1 MIMEEYR
8 IERDF
13 LGEVKI
19 PVNAYYGIHAKRA
32 SENFRFSEYKLQREF
47 IRALAIVKLA
57 AARANAKLGLLDP
70 KIAQAIEEAALEVI
84 EGKFDDQFIVD
95 VFQTGS
101 GTSTNMNM
109 NEVIASRANEILGG
123 RRGDKSPVH
132 PNDHVNKCQST
143 NDVFPTTIHVVS
155 LELVAKFLIPAVELL
170 KQRLQEKAEEFKDV
184 IRAARTHLQDAVPIT
199 LGQNFS
205 AYASMIEHD
214 LEEIKKA
221 SERLKELA
229 LGGTAA
235 GTGLNAHPE
244 FAKIAIEE
252 INKFTGLDFRPAK
265 NKFEALQS
273 MNGVLT
279 LSSALRS
286 LATSLLKIGN
296 DLRLLNSGPNTGFAE
311 IDLPALQPGSSI
323 MPAKVNPVIPEAVT
337 MAAVKIIGDDAT
349 IANAAQY
356 SFLEL
361 HMMLPLIAFVII
373 EEIKLAANAC
383 REFSEKCIKGIKANV
398 EKCRRYAESSLM
410 VVTAIAPKVGYD
422 RAAYIAKKAMATGK
436 TIREI
441 VIEEGIMKPEEI
453 DKILDL
459 KKMTEGG
466 IIS

>member
-1 MIMEEYR
+1 MESYR
-8 IERDF
+8 IEKDF

-19 PVNAYYGIHAKRA
+19 PSDAYYGIHTKRA
-32 SENFRFSEYKLQREF
+32 HENFRFSNYRFQREF
-47 IRALAIVKLA
+47 IRALGIVKLA
-57 AARANAKLGLLDP
+57 AARANKKLGLLDA
-70 KIAQAIEEAALEVI
+70 KLAEAIEKAALEVI

-101 GTSTNMNM
+101 GTSTNMNA
-109 NEVIASRANEILGG
+109 NEVIASRANELLGG
-123 RRGDKSPVH
+123 KRGDKKPVH

-143 NDVFPTTIHVVS
+143 NDVIPTTIHIAS
-155 LELVAKFLIPAVELL
+155 LELVRNSLIPSIEKL
-170 KQRLQEKAEEFKDV
+170 KRALEEKTIEFKDV

-214 LEEIKKA
+214 LQEIIKA
-221 SERLKELA
+221 SERLRELA

-244 FAKIAIEE
+244 FAKLAIAE
-252 INKFTGLDFRPAK
+252 INAFTGLDFIPAR

-273 MNGVLT
+273 MNAVLT

-286 LATSLLKIGN
+286 LATSILKIGN

-311 IDLPALQPGSSI
+311 IELPALQPGSSI

-361 HMMLPLIAFVII
+361 HMMMPLIGFTIV
-373 EEIKLAANAC
+373 EEIKLASNAC
-383 REFSEKCIKGIKANV
+383 REFAEKCIKGIKANV
-398 EKCRRYAESSLM
+398 EKCKRYAESSLM
-410 VVTAIAPKVGYD
+410 VVTAIAPRVGYD
-422 RAAYIAKKAMATGK
+422 TAAMIAKKAMATGK

-441 VIEEGIMKPEEI
+441 LIEEGILSKEEV
-453 DKILDL
+453 DKVLDL
-459 KKMTEGG
+459 KRMTEGG
-466 IIS
+466 IF

>member
-1 MIMEEYR
+1 MEQFR
-8 IERDF
+8 IEKDF

-19 PVNAYYGIHAKRA
+19 PADAYYGIHTRRA
-32 SENFRFSEYKLQREF
+32 FENFKFSNYRFQRSF
-47 IRALAIVKLA
+47 IKALGIIKLA
-57 AARANAKLGLLDP
+57 AARANLKLGLLEP
-70 KIAQAIEEAALEVI
+70 RIAEAIEKAAIEVI

-101 GTSTNMNM
+101 GTSTNMNA

-123 RRGDKSPVH
+123 KRGDKKPVH

-143 NDVFPTTIHVVS
+143 NDVIPTAIHISSFDLVYSRLLPSMERLKKV
-155 LELVAKFLIPAVELL
+155 LE
-170 KQRLQEKAEEFKDV
+170 QKAEEFKDV
-184 IRAARTHLQDAVPIT
+184 VRAARTHLQDAVPIT

-214 LEEIKKA
+214 IEEVRKA
-221 SERLKELA
+221 SERIKYLA

-235 GTGLNAHPE
+235 GTGLNAHPK
-244 FAKIAIEE
+244 FAETTIEE
-252 INKFTGLDFRPAK
+252 INKITGYDFKPAR

-273 MNGVLT
+273 MNAVLS

-296 DLRLLNSGPNTGFAE
+296 DIRLLNSGPNTGFAE

-349 IANAAQY
+349 ISNAAQY

-361 HMMLPLIAFVII
+361 HIMMPLIAFTII
-373 EEIKLAANAC
+373 EAIEIASNAC
-383 REFSEKCIKGIKANV
+383 REFADKCIAGIKANV
-398 EKCRRYAESSLM
+398 EKCKHYAESSLM
-410 VVTAIAPKVGYD
+410 VVTAIAPRIGYE
-422 RAAYIAKKAMATGK
+422 RAALVAKKAMATGK
-436 TIREI
+436 TIKEI
-441 VIEEGIMKPEEI
+441 VIEEGILSKEEAE
-453 DKILDL
+453 KVLDV
-459 KKMTEGG
+459 KRMTEGG
-466 IIS
+466 IL

>member
-1 MIMEEYR
+1 MEQYR
-8 IERDF
+8 IEKDF

-19 PVNAYYGIHAKRA
+19 PQNAYYGIHTKRA
-32 SENFRFSEYKLQREF
+32 SENFKFSDYKFQREF

-57 AARANAKLGLLDP
+57 AARANAKLGLIDP
-70 KIAQAIEEAALEVI
+70 RMANAIEKAALEVI

-95 VFQTGS
+95 IFQTGS
-101 GTSTNMNM
+101 GTSTNMNA

-123 RRGDKSPVH
+123 KRGDKLPVH

-143 NDVFPTTIHVVS
+143 NDVIPTTIHIAS
-155 LELVAKFLIPAVELL
+155 LELVTKLLIPSVEHLL
-170 KQRLQEKAEEFKDV
+170 KTLQEKSEEFKDI

-205 AYASMIEHD
+205 AYASMIAHD
-214 LEEIKKA
+214 QEEIKKA
-221 SERLKELA
+221 AERLKELA

-235 GTGLNAHPE
+235 GTGLNVHPD
-244 FAKIAIEE
+244 FAKLAIEE
-252 INKFTGLDFRPAK
+252 INKFTGLDFRPAR
-265 NKFEALQS
+265 NKFEGLQS
-273 MNGVLT
+273 MNSVLT

-349 IANAAQY
+349 LANAAQY

-361 HMMLPLIAFVII
+361 HMMLPLIGFIII
-373 EEIKLAANAC
+373 EEIKLAANASK
-383 REFSEKCIKGIKANV
+383 EFADKCIRGVKPNV

-422 RAAYIAKKAMATGK
+422 KAAMIAKKAMATGK
-436 TIREI
+436 TIKEI
-441 VIEEGIMKPEEI
+441 LLEEGIMKAEEI
-453 DKILDL
+453 DKILYL